1 MSQGASLAEVAAGR
15 DLFLFRAVRAGVD
28 SGVLSSDMH
37 DDLLLDLSRIASD
50 DMDALV
56 LREPH
61 TSAREIAIAGALHR
75 ASVGLEFAADGIAA
89 RGADLLGQAPL
100 STAANTGAAILAR
113 LREQAEETRQRLTM
127 HGDAE
132 GARGELYVANT
143 LEDVFLRELTR
154 GMLTVS
160 HASPRLTEATPARR
174 VASLDDVRT
183 ASAMLSVLDARAA
196 LFASFPRGRL
206 FAQVYPPDRLGGCDA
221 VVICRMFVLAVT
233 ATDPQPRFDCT
244 ETAIA
249 DFRQAAPAADVLN
262 SWIDDHVARG
272 APIAQQTHAR
282 EYLQACL
289 EALPGL
295 LDLLV

>member
-1 MSQGASLAEVAAGR
+1 
-15 DLFLFRAVRAGVD
+15 
-28 SGVLSSDMH
+28 
-37 DDLLLDLSRIASD
+37 
-50 DMDALV
+50 
-56 LREPH
+56 
-61 TSAREIAIAGALHR
+61 REIAIAGALHR

-127 HGDAE
+127 HGDA
-132 GARGELYVANT
+132 GGELYLANT

-206 FAQVYPPDRLGGCDA
+206 FAQAYPPDRLGGCDA
-221 VVICRMFVLAVT
+221 VVICRMLVLAVT
-233 ATDPQPRFDCT
+233 ANDPQPRFDCT
-244 ETAIA
+244 ERAIA
-249 DFRQAAPAADVLN
+249 DFRQAAPAADFLN
-262 SWIDDHVARG
+262 SWIADHVARG
-272 APIAQQTHAR
+272 LPIEQQTHTR

-295 LDLLV
+295 LDLLM